1 MASNLKFS
9 NREVEGEQCASTGK
23 TYLEQPTFRSL
34 NYDLTRW
41 EHCYRQSQLLTDSNP
56 FNFEISV
63 SIQVANEKT
72 LEKKVARV
80 LDNPTIR

>member
-23 TYLEQPTFRSL
+23 TYLEQPTFHSL
-34 NYDLTRW
+34 NYDLTI
-41 EHCYRQSQLLTDSNP
+41 P